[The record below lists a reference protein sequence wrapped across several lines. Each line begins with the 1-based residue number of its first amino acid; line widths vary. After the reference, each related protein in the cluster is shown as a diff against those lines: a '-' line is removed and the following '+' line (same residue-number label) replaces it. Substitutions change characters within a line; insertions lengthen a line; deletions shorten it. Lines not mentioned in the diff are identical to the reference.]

1 MPTLRPSPHLF
12 QGIKIRMV
20 NEGRPLY
27 GPMFLLDGRDIVR
40 DTYVD
45 GQTLTVEM
53 SEPRLM
59 KRDGLVGFGG
69 LYVHPKLADSPD
81 ARSAISNWNWFDK
94 SQNGVLGAKLPNLIS
109 AWLLQG
115 LVGCGYTFRPAMLLS
130 AARDAYAV
138 RKLPGF
144 DEKMLELQRQLERV
158 ENGSQLLDRID
169 SAAAEF
175 RAARL
180 CASLGHEVA
189 FRKTP
194 DLLVEDVPVEVK
206 LLRSRDS
213 RAKRAAFEDAST
225 RQRARIVIF
234 DSSWVF
240 HTVWFDE
247 SDDYRWALAKAMRLA
262 RRGKTSA
269 LELSYSNL
277 YSKAVGKLVQR
288 P

>member
-27 GPMFLLDGRDIVR
+27 GPMFLLDGGDIIR
-40 DTYVD
+40 DTHVD
-45 GQTLTVEM
+45 GETLTVEM
-53 SEPRLM
+53 NEPKLK

-81 ARSAISNWNWFDK
+81 ARSVISNWNWFDK
-94 SQNGVLGAKLPNLIS
+94 SQHGVLGAKLPRLIS

-138 RKLPGF
+138 RKLSGF

-180 CASLGHEVA
+180 CANMGHDVA

-206 LLRSRDS
+206 LLRSRDP
-213 RAKRAAFEDAST
+213 RAKRAALEDAFS

-262 RRGKTSA
+262 RRGKRKA

-277 YSKAVGKLVQR
+277 YGKAVGKLIQ
-288 P
+288 

>member
-1 MPTLRPSPHLF
+1 MRTRPSFPHLL
-12 QGIKIRMV
+12 QGIKIRML

-27 GPMFLLDGRDIVR
+27 GPMFLLDGGDIVR

-45 GQTLTVEM
+45 GETLTVEM
-53 SEPRLM
+53 NEPKLK

-69 LYVHPKLADSPD
+69 LYVHPKLADSLD
-81 ARSAISNWNWFDK
+81 ARSVISNWNWFDK
-94 SQNGVLGAKLPNLIS
+94 RQHGVLGAKLPRLVS
-109 AWLLQG
+109 AWLLEG

-138 RKLPGF
+138 RTLSGF
-144 DEKMLELQRQLERV
+144 DEKISELERQLARV
-158 ENGSQLLDRID
+158 ENGSQLLDRIE

-175 RAARL
+175 RVAHL
-180 CASLGHEVA
+180 CANLGCDVA

-206 LLRSRDS
+206 LLRSRDP
-213 RAKRAAFEDAST
+213 RAKRAALEDAFC

-234 DSSWVF
+234 DNSWVF
-240 HTVWFDE
+240 HTKWFDE
-247 SDDYRWALAKAMRLA
+247 SNDCRWALAKAMRLA
-262 RRGKTSA
+262 RSGKRSA

-277 YSKAVGKLVQR
+277 YGRAVGKVV
-288 P
+288 PSS